1 MINDNDWKKEIL
13 KYDEDYDLN
22 EFLSYRKLPISKKL
36 EYLEE
41 TTEFFKKLTPKENK
55 RAWEKLKEEGY

>member
-1 MINDNDWKKEIL
+1 MTSESEWKKEISKL
-13 KYDEDYDLN
+13 DEGCDLN

-41 TTEFFKKLTPKENK
+41 ATEFFKKLTPEKNK
-55 RAWEKLKEEGY
+55 KAWEKLKEMGF